1 MGFTPAEVDQ
11 MTLWELAAAAHG
23 WSKANG
29 AEEEVAAPSYEEH
42 LAMVSAAGVTDN
54 RNAGSF

>member
-1 MGFTPAEVDQ
+1 MGFTPAEIDG

-42 LAMVSAAGVTDN
+42 LAMVSAASRT
-54 RNAGSF
+54 